1 MAILDL
7 YKAGVFKLGINHSFA
22 GRKTANQTA
31 TQHPYTTDVI
41 RGITPQ
47 QVTLKY
53 EGDAARGFIANKT
66 PADRNSSDFNMLDK
80 TNTKNVQ
87 EFDPLN
93 TNNDYTLGVAFSASE
108 KKIKGYNST
117 KTFNGG
123 ALTNPKG

>member
-1 MAILDL
+1 MGILDL
-7 YKAGVFKLGINHSFA
+7 YKAGVFKLGINHAKA
-22 GRKTANQTA
+22 GGATTA
-31 TQHPYTTDVI
+31 TTDFI
-41 RGITPQ
+41 KGITPQ

-80 TNTKNVQ
+80 TNTKNIS

-93 TNNDYTLGVAFSASE
+93 TNNDYTTGVAFSASE

-123 ALTNPKG
+123 ALTNPKA

>member
-7 YKAGVFKLGINHSFA
+7 YKAGVFKLGINNSLA
-22 GRKTANQTA
+22 GTKTANQTA
-31 TQHPYTTDVI
+31 VQNPKTTDVI

-53 EGDAARGFIANKT
+53 EGDAARGFIADRT
-66 PADRNSSDFNMLDK
+66 AADRNNSDFNMLDK